1 MAEIPTEHW
10 WEGACDAIV
19 REGRTLFAYSN
30 EKELGLT
37 SRECEN
43 LQKNKA
49 FQETLRNRRNIYH
62 KEVAGDSTFS
72 RAAAKG
78 QLMVAINKMMEKEQY
93 DKAATAIM
101 NLAKLE
107 GWTSDG
113 TNVNVF
119 ADLTATD
126 LAKLRE
132 KFKPTGANP
141 VH

>member
-1 MAEIPTEHW
+1 M
-10 WEGACDAIV
+10 
-19 REGRTLFAYSN
+19 
-30 EKELGLT
+30 GLT
-37 SRECEN
+37 ARECEN
-43 LQKNKA
+43 VQKTKL
-49 FQETLRNRRNIYH
+49 FQETLRTRRNIYH
-62 KEVAGDSTFS
+62 KEIAGDSSFS

-93 DKAATAIM
+93 DKAAAAIM

-113 TNVNVF
+113 TSVNVF

-132 KFKPTGANP
+132 KFKPTTAT